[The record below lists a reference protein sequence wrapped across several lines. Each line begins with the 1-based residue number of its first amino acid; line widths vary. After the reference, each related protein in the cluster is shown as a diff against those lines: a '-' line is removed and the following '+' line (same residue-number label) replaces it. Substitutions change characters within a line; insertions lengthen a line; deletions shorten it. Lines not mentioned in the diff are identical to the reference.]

1 MSDYPMLISN
11 KLHSF
16 RNFTL
21 QIYEKS
27 PEKAGKKSRIM
38 RGRAGWSIR
47 NDEGFGDFFE
57 GRADI
62 GRQSRRESLF
72 QDPFQGRGV
81 QQIHRFESS
90 LVEDAPVI
98 EYAGQLLGLAERIHL
113 DEIRRDTVRFAVL
126 SYHFQIAGDKGALHI
141 VIDGQR
147 LTFDTLFFRIV
158 RELRSG
164 SVERK
169 RQQLVA
175 VVGRIDDLEAEL
187 PGKRLVR
194 KPRFLLFRTEHADA
208 RFSMRPRIGQTMFHQ
223 RLCIALAFV
232 RTRNPQTID
241 IIIVVANHGHPCR
254 FERRVFDKDHAL
266 RIQLPEDVPLAE
278 PVGKPPPLRLY
289 ARMGLLRA
297 DNAAQMLVGKV
308 FGRQIDEF
316 SIHGRL
322 FNGMSGRHALR

>member
-1 MSDYPMLISN
+1 M
-11 KLHSF
+11 
-16 RNFTL
+16 
-21 QIYEKS
+21 
-27 PEKAGKKSRIM
+27 
-38 RGRAGWSIR
+38 
-47 NDEGFGDFFE
+47 
-57 GRADI
+57 
-62 GRQSRRESLF
+62 
-72 QDPFQGRGV
+72 
-81 QQIHRFESS
+81 
-90 LVEDAPVI
+90 
-98 EYAGQLLGLAERIHL
+98 
-113 DEIRRDTVRFAVL
+113 L

-158 RELRSG
+158 RVLRSG

-289 ARMGLLRA
+289 ARMGLFRA

-308 FGRQIDEF
+308 LGRQIDEF